1 MIKFISFV
9 IVFCFNSCAAQKTV
23 LERDENGKIYKE
35 LVIND
40 EKSIIKAY
48 FIPEVGDKIEIAK
61 QVKVEAVF
69 FEGEDKLEQFIE
81 DNLHYP
87 KNFELHGKL
96 TFVILIDSLG
106 NMNYIRLLKKS
117 FDCTECMTNA
127 LEVINKMK
135 WIAAKNEMNEHLTS
149 LKYLTIKF
157 K

>member
-1 MIKFISFV
+1 MIKLMSFI
-9 IVFCFNSCAAQKTV
+9 IIFCFNSCAAQKFF
-23 LERDENGKIYKE
+23 LERDEKGKIYKE
-35 LVIND
+35 LVING
-40 EKSIIKAY
+40 EKNVFKAY
-48 FIPEVGDKIEIAK
+48 FVPEVGDKIEIAK
-61 QVKVEAVF
+61 QVKVEPLF
-69 FEGEDKLEQFIE
+69 LEGDDKLEQFIE

-106 NMNYIRLLKKS
+106 KMGNIRLLKKS

-135 WIAAKNEMNEHLTS
+135 WIAAKNEINEHLTS